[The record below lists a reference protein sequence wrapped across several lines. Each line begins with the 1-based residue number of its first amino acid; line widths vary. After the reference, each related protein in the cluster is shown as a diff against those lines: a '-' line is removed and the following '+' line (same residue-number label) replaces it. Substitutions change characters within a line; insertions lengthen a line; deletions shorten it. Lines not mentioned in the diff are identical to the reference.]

1 MFSLL
6 QQLIGVQDEDS
17 CGRSGQ
23 CETPEAKLRRLTGH
37 PRKAKSST
45 EINSG
50 VQKWMNLG
58 LPLKTNVKHT
68 SIPIKTQT

>member
-1 MFSLL
+1 
-6 QQLIGVQDEDS
+6 VEDEDS

-23 CETPEAKLRRLTGH
+23 CETPEAKPRRLTGH

-50 VQKWMNLG
+50 
-58 LPLKTNVKHT
+58 
-68 SIPIKTQT
+68 I